1 MPTFHATV
9 KTAEAQG
16 RLVAFI
22 NTVNTELSN
31 AVEDLAN
38 QMALIF
44 SSVAP
49 KGRTGRLGRNIRVS
63 SAQGRQ
69 SGGRFGTGRQFAIIA
84 SAKDSHGFDYVG
96 VSRFGHLK
104 PEIVP
109 DPRRGIA
116 SVVSTRR
123 LRAPHNGHLPA
134 LRIPLRTGGEGAIY
148 RHSVRGL
155 QKDHDW
161 VSDGVDLAQRE
172 ADATARR
179 LATKLETWF

>member
-1 MPTFHATV
+1 MSPTFHATM

-22 NTVNTELSN
+22 NTVNTEMSD
-31 AVEDLAN
+31 AVEGLAY

-109 DPRRGIA
+109 DPRRAIA

-123 LRAPHNGHLPA
+123 LRAPHSGRQPA
-134 LRIPLRTGGEGAIY
+134 LRIPLRVGAGAIY

-155 QKDHDW
+155 QKGHDW

-179 LATKLETWF
+179 LATKLEIRF